1 LKWPESFPATKQ
13 LFFVNGILDGIYK
26 SLKQDRSDQEEK
38 DRNPDKKEE
47 EK

>member
-1 LKWPESFPATKQ
+1 VARKFSGDEAAV
-13 LFFVNGILDGIYK
+13 FVNGILDGIYK